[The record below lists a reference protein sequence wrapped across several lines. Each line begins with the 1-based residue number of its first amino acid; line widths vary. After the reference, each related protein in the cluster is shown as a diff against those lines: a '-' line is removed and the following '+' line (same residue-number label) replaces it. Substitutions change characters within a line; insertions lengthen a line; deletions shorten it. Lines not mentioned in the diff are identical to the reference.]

1 MGKVSSLTVSVSLEA
16 SCQTKLMSSGVVPG
30 EESMVNESQMSD
42 MNVLTLE
49 RNSHNF
55 LE

>member
-1 MGKVSSLTVSVSLEA
+1 MSVSLRVIGQMSVT
-16 SCQTKLMSSGVVPG
+16 SCDAVPG
-30 EESMVNESQMSD
+30 EESMANESQMSD

-49 RNSHNF
+49 RNSYNF